1 MDRCDVIVVGGGI
14 AGSAVASVL
23 AGAGVDVL
31 LLDTATEY
39 RDRVRGE
46 YLQPWGVAEML
57 RLKLET
63 VLLEAGG
70 GWCRRMIGYS
80 DGVDPAVAEAEAVPL
95 GAMVPGAPGGFCV
108 GHPQASEALNTTA
121 SDRGATVRRGVTAVE
136 VTGGREPRVRFA
148 HQGAV
153 HERACRLMVGA
164 DGRHSIVRRALK
176 IDLHVVESKATLGG
190 MLVRADGWFT
200 DAAIIGVEG
209 NRHFLAFPRPGG
221 WVRLY
226 VCRLLSDPPVGPD
239 RAGHMLDAYNLA
251 CVPGS
256 ERLATAE
263 QAGPCAYFPG
273 SDAWTDVPVTDGAVL
288 IGDAAG
294 WNDPILG
301 CGLSIALRDARS
313 VAGIVLSGNDWSPEA
328 FSGYVTER
336 AERMRRLRVCAK
348 LSTELQCTFT
358 PPGAERRRAFKQRMT
373 ADPQVRALRTFAL
386 TGDGAVPA
394 EAFSDEVVTRALAFA

>member
-1 MDRCDVIVVGGGI
+1 MDHCDVIVVGGGI
-14 AGSAVASVL
+14 AGSALASVL
-23 AGAGVDVL
+23 AGAGVHVL

-57 RLKLET
+57 RMQLAT

-70 GWCRRMIGYS
+70 GWCRKMIGYS
-80 DGVDPAVAEAEAVPL
+80 EGVDPAVAEAEAVPL

-108 GHPQASEALNTTA
+108 GHPQASEALNTAA
-121 SDRGATVRRGVTAVE
+121 SGRGAMVRRGVTAVE
-136 VTGGREPRVRFA
+136 VSGGREPRVSFA

-153 HERACRLMVGA
+153 RETACRLVVGA
-164 DGRHSIVRRALK
+164 DGRHSVVRRALK
-176 IDLHVVESKATLGG
+176 IDLHVVESNATLGG
-190 MLVRADGWFT
+190 MLVRADGWFA

-209 NRHFLAFPRPGG
+209 DRHFLAFPRPGG
-221 WVRLY
+221 LVRLY
-226 VCRLLSDPPVGPD
+226 VCRLLSDAPVGPHGA
-239 RAGHMLDAYNLA
+239 RHMLDAYNLA

-263 QAGPCAYFPG
+263 QVGPCAYFPG

-313 VAGIVLSGNDWSPEA
+313 VADVVLSSDDWSPGA
-328 FSGYVTER
+328 FIGYVTER
-336 AERMRRLRVCAK
+336 AERMRRLRLGAH
-348 LSTELQCTFT
+348 LSTELHCTFT
-358 PPGAERRRAFKQRMT
+358 PPGAARRRAFKQRT
-373 ADPQVRALRTFAL
+373 ATDPLVRALRTVAL
-386 TGDGAVPA
+386 TGA
-394 EAFSDEVVTRALAFA
+394 EAAPAGAFDDDVFTRALAFA